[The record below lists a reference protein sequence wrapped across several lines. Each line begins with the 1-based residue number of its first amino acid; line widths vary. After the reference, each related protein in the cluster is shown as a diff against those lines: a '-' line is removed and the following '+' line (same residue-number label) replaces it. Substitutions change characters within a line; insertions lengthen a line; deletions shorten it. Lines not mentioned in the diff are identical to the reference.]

1 MIEECGR
8 GHHLLNSKWLDILGL
23 VIAMSGAIVLAC
35 ALVISRKQALI
46 VGVARVADD
55 DDELNVNLPHVR
67 RKQRESR
74 LALVG
79 MGLLVIGFLLQIAA
93 SLAN

>member
-1 MIEECGR
+1 MDCR
-8 GHHLLNSKWLDILGL
+8 WLDILGL

-35 ALVISRKQALI
+35 ALVISRKQALS

-55 DDELNVNLPHVR
+55 EDELNVNLPHVR

-74 LALVG
+74 FALIG
-79 MGLLVIGFLLQIAA
+79 MVLLVIGFLLQIAA
-93 SLAN
+93 SWPRS

>member
-1 MIEECGR
+1 MDC
-8 GHHLLNSKWLDILGL
+8 KWLDILGL

-35 ALVISRKQALI
+35 ALIISRKQALR

-55 DDELNVNLPHVR
+55 NDELNLKLPHVC

-74 LALVG
+74 YALIG
-79 MGLLVIGFLLQIAA
+79 MVLLVIGFLLQIAA
-93 SLAN
+93 SLATIGQ

>member
-1 MIEECGR
+1 MDC
-8 GHHLLNSKWLDILGL
+8 KWLDILGL

-35 ALVISRKQALI
+35 ALIISKKQALR

-55 DDELNVNLPHVR
+55 NDELNVNLPHVR

-74 LALVG
+74 FALVG
-79 MGLLVIGFLLQIAA
+79 VILLVVGFLLQIAA
-93 SLAN
+93 SLATTE